1 MTVIVGFVKDRA
13 VWMGGDTQGSNGWEK
28 MNRVDKKVFERH
40 GIIYGFTSSYRM
52 GQILQYH
59 STKVAIDKED
69 VFGSVVTKLVPMWK
83 KILIEHGFAKT
94 ENGAVTG
101 GVFMVG
107 IGNRLFTIDSD
118 MQVAESRDK
127 YAAVGCG
134 AQYAL
139 GAMHIQTMYG
149 VDGDHRDMHPEE
161 YVRHAIEA
169 AMKFSNGCGGSID
182 VINNGGKF
190 P

>member
-13 VWMGGDTQGSNGWEK
+13 VWMGGDSQGSNGWDK
-28 MNRVDKKVFERH
+28 MHRVDKKVFERH
-40 GIIYGFTSSYRM
+40 GIVYGFTSSYRM

-59 STKVAIDKED
+59 STKVTIDKED

-94 ENGAVTG
+94 ENGAVTS

-107 IGNRLFTIDSD
+107 IGDRLFTIDSD
-118 MQVAESRDK
+118 MQVAESHDR

-149 VDGDHRDMHPEE
+149 VDGDHNITPHE
-161 YVRHAIEA
+161 YVRNAIEA
-169 AMKFSNGCGGSID
+169 AIKFSNGCGGTID